1 LFRAKTKYQIVLTK
15 SDLVRRAD
23 LARRIY
29 LIKEELKKRS
39 CAINTVIPT
48 SALKKKGLTLLR
60 AELLGL
66 ALPLYDQI
74 RS

>member
-1 LFRAKTKYQIVLTK
+1 MCECLFRVKTKYQIVLTK
-15 SDLVRRAD
+15 SDLVLRAD
-23 LARRIY
+23 LARRMY

-48 SALKKKGLTLLR
+48 SALKMKGLSLLR

-66 ALPLYDQI
+66 ALPL
-74 RS
+74 